1 MPERSAIMCVTQIV
15 DEQKVGFL
23 VLKIVF
29 FTVLVQLAGGYNLAA
44 MFHAAP
50 ALIRGISELG
60 ALLSASLVGC
70 CLAPRCL
77 AMRAI
82 GLAAGGQSFG
92 VRSFTTRWRP
102 WECAWRTTGAHI
114 NRPWYYALEQSNP

>member
-29 FTVLVQLAGGYNLAA
+29 FTVLVQLAGGCNLAA
-44 MFHAAP
+44 MSHAAP

-60 ALLSASLVGC
+60 ALLSASLVGM
-70 CLAPRCL
+70 LFGAPLLGYAGDRFGRR
-77 AMRAI
+77 RAI
-82 GLAAGGQSFG
+82 IWGTL
-92 VRSFTTRWRP
+92 
-102 WECAWRTTGAHI
+102 I
-114 NRPWYYALEQSNP
+114 YYALATLGMRVAHNGSSHQQTLVLCA